1 MLDIIIGDH
10 GGGGNIPDGKNTIN
24 KAERQK
30 SSGPVL

>member
-10 GGGGNIPDGKNTIN
+10 GGGNIPDGKNTIN